1 MEKKKSSTRN
11 YKKPEKVI
19 EEKVEKSI
27 VKPKLIKK
35 KYTLITD
42 VPIGDAVH
50 KKGSTIELTKEG
62 KQYFKQQFYI

>member
-1 MEKKKSSTRN
+1 MKQKKDSTQH

-19 EEKVEKSI
+19 EEKVEI
-27 VKPKLIKK
+27 AIAKPKLIKK

-42 VPIGDAVH
+42 VDINESIH

-62 KQYFKQQFYI
+62 AQYFKQQFYI